1 MTLTSKRVDNA
12 RSQSPRAQRRH
23 FCDFDLEYVISGLEA
38 FHPNVSMHRARQRN
52 LLKEDLTP
60 RADAE
65 TYKRI
70 PDTDLK
76 AVTEAVQNKVK
87 ENVKSFTHGGLSVRL
102 YCVHFTLNADQMS
115 HYLLASASKR

>member
-1 MTLTSKRVDNA
+1 MTLISKPVDNA

-23 FCDFDLEYVISGLEA
+23 FCDLDLEYVVSGLED
-38 FHPNVSMHRARQRN
+38 FHTHIDPARDRQRN

-70 PDTDLK
+70 SDTDSK
-76 AVTEAVQNKVK
+76 AVTEAVQNKTR
-87 ENVKSFTHGGLSVRL
+87 ENVKSFTHGGLSVCL
-102 YCVHFTLNADQMS
+102 YFVHAILKTDQMW
-115 HYLLASASKR
+115 YYFIASS